1 MTNKKFKINAQL
13 VYVIA
18 IAWFVAAVGC
28 FTRGVGMLGAIAAG
42 VGTLHFALAIYFDR
56 KESMKKK

>member
-1 MTNKKFKINAQL
+1 MAKSKFKINSQL

-28 FTRGVGMLGAIAAG
+28 FTRGVGLLGAIAAG
-42 VGTLHFALAIYFDR
+42 VGTLHFVLAIYFDR
-56 KESMKKK
+56 KESKKKK